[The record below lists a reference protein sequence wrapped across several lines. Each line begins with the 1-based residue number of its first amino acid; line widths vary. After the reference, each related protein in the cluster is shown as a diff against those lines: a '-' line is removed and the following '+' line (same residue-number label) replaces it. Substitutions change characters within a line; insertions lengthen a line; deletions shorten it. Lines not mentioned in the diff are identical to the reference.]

1 MIKDELEYEVTQ
13 EWVEK
18 FKNSIEKMEKDEDA
32 RNKDPE
38 GHSLGLGALKYRLEK
53 LQEEIDEYEKLIS
66 HDSSTPISLSLDDT
80 YYLPQ
85 VLIKARMAAK
95 LSQKELAS
103 LAGLTEEQI
112 KSYEENDY
120 QNASYLDFRFVMAAL
135 DIKITHCEFLVPLDI
150 LRRTPVTKEELLS
163 SNKNINQ
170 EPVIKV
176 IASNSNA

>member
-18 FKNSIEKMEKDEDA
+18 FKKSVEKMENDEEA
-32 RNKDPE
+32 KNKDPQ
-38 GHSLGLGALKYRLEK
+38 GHSLGLSALKYRLER

-66 HDSSTPISLSLDDT
+66 HDSKAPITLPLDDT

-85 VLIKARMAAK
+85 ILIKARMAAK
-95 LSQKELAS
+95 LSQKELGK

-135 DIKITHCEFLVPLDI
+135 DIKITHCEFLVPLDT
-150 LRRTPVTKEELLS
+150 LGRTPVTKEELLTS
-163 SNKNINQ
+163 KKSVNDEQ
-170 EPVIKV
+170 VVKV
-176 IASNSNA
+176 IASNSNG